1 MNDNKPIDFWTD
13 TKKPRNLATL
23 TQQECLQLLETL
35 KNTEAKEW
43 IARHKRKVQDL
54 GSVNASGWWRQTL
67 LDIQQQRGQQ
77 AVDDLRRRMNNI
89 QQKA

>member
-1 MNDNKPIDFWTD
+1 MNDNKQIDFLTD

-23 TQQECLQLLETL
+23 TQQERSSLLETM
-35 KNTEAKEW
+35 KNMEAKEW
-43 IARHKRKVQDL
+43 IVRHKRKVQDL

-67 LDIQQQRGQQ
+67 SDIQQKRGKA

>member
-1 MNDNKPIDFWTD
+1 MKPINYWTD

-23 TQQECLQLLETL
+23 TPHECSQLLETL

-43 IARHKRKVQDL
+43 IARYKRKQYDL

-67 LDIQQQRGQQ
+67 YDIGQKRGLP
-77 AVDDLRRRMNNI
+77 AAEDLRRRMNNLKGN
-89 QQKA
+89 Q